1 MDSVNWEEIRHL
13 LTTLDQTSVVELIL
27 EDDSFRLTIRKA
39 NGSVGVSLSNP
50 SAVVEASSPAP
61 QQLLN
66 DFGAPATAPK
76 SKGPPNAASHLVDI
90 TSPMVGTF
98 YSAPAPGEDSFVNL
112 GDRVQRGQ
120 TLCII
125 EAMKLMNELEAE
137 TAGRLAEILVE
148 NGQPVEFGQV
158 LMRIDPEG

>member
-39 NGSVGVSLSNP
+39 NGSVGVSVADT
-50 SAVVEASSPAP
+50 SAVVEASSSAP

-66 DFGAPATAPK
+66 DIGSAATAPK
-76 SKGPPNAASHLVDI
+76 SKGPPNATSHLVDI

-112 GDRVQRGQ
+112 GDRVERGQ

-137 TAGRLAEILVE
+137 VAGRLAEILVE
-148 NGQPVEFGQV
+148 NGQPIEFGQV